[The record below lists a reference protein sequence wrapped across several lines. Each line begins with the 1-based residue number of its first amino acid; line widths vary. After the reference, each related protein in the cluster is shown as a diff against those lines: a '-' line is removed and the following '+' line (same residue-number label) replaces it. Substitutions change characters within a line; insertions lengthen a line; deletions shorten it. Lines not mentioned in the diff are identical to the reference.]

1 MISEDKEKPMNER
14 IATQIENFKEKI
26 TGDLT
31 TDDVA
36 NLSDKP
42 KLTFNDKDS
51 VLDMQT
57 NKESVVEAPKS
68 LDRLEQISKERNEQR
83 KLDEAEFEDDDD
95 EPLKIMGD
103 VNLNDLGIE
112 SFGNSKK
119 KDTKDDIVLDIEEL

>member
-1 MISEDKEKPMNER
+1 MNER

-31 TDDVA
+31 TNDVA
-36 NLSDKP
+36 TLIHLINLNLHLMIRIVMICKRI
-42 KLTFNDKDS
+42 K
-51 VLDMQT
+51 
-57 NKESVVEAPKS
+57 SVVEAPKS

-112 SFGNSKK
+112 EFWRFKKENS
-119 KDTKDDIVLDIEEL
+119 KDDIVLDIEEL

>member
-1 MISEDKEKPMNER
+1 MNER

-31 TDDVA
+31 TNDVA
-36 NLSDKP
+36 TLNTSDKP
-42 KLTFNDKDS
+42 KLSFNDKDS

-57 NKESVVEAPKS
+57 NKESLVEAPKS

-112 SFGNSKK
+112 NFGDSKK